1 MSGERPLDDAD
12 LHAYVDGVLDGER
25 TRAVEEVLARN
36 AVIAGRVAD
45 YRADKLALKNLYGS
59 VDAESLPSAWAAMIE
74 TKPRAVPA
82 RRLLAAIAA
91 ALFVFVAGSSIY
103 LRLSTPAETGIVAS
117 ALSARNDII
126 QPVEILPASTDAGHY
141 NVALRAVV
149 GASVKV
155 PVLDRLGYRFDGLR
169 TYKGAAEVLY
179 RNGEGRV
186 FSLYLRRSEGQVRF
200 DQFERDGLR
209 VCIWQD
215 DQISMVMAGNISAAI
230 MQRLASLAYM
240 DLSA

>member
-1 MSGERPLDDAD
+1 MSDPRPLDDAD
-12 LHAYVDGVLDGER
+12 LHAYVDGALDADR
-25 TRAVEEVLARN
+25 VRAVEDVLAQN
-36 AVIAGRVAD
+36 AGLAARVAD
-45 YRADKLALKNLYGS
+45 YRTDKSALKNLYGS
-59 VDAESLPSAWAAMIE
+59 LDAEPLPSAWAAMIE
-74 TKPRAVPA
+74 AKPRNVPTRRILAV
-82 RRLLAAIAA
+82 IAA
-91 ALFVFVAGSSIY
+91 AMVVFVAGSSVY
-103 LRLSTPAETGIVAS
+103 LRLSTPAETGIVTS
-117 ALSARNDII
+117 ALSARNDVIE
-126 QPVEILPASTDAGHY
+126 PVEVLPAATDAGHY
-141 NVALRAVV
+141 NAALRAVV
-149 GASVKV
+149 GAGVKV